1 MSDDIRK
8 RASGFQRSTIANA
21 LRLAFDD
28 GQLDFAE
35 YTERSNTALGATY
48 RDELKPLV
56 ADLDLGPHLPAP
68 DADNFLEQVSA
79 RFPQPIMPDEVDKI
93 HSAPPEGQQAA
104 SNALA
109 VPTPNAVANIPTQAR
124 WLVPTNSAGQ
134 ALVKTSAFLSETD
147 RYGTWTCGPTHS
159 VTGVCSELVLD
170 FTNVI
175 LTSPQVE
182 LKITLVMAALKLIV
196 PDQFQIQNNITD
208 ILAET
213 TTDYSS
219 VATNTGSGQANP
231 TPPVTLILTGTN
243 ALSEI
248 EIKVVHV

>member
-1 MSDDIRK
+1 M
-8 RASGFQRSTIANA
+8 
-21 LRLAFDD
+21 
-28 GQLDFAE
+28 
-35 YTERSNTALGATY
+35 
-48 RDELKPLV
+48 
-56 ADLDLGPHLPAP
+56 
-68 DADNFLEQVSA
+68 
-79 RFPQPIMPDEVDKI
+79 
-93 HSAPPEGQQAA
+93 
-104 SNALA
+104 
-109 VPTPNAVANIPTQAR
+109 
-124 WLVPTNSAGQ
+124 PTNSAGQ

-196 PDQFQIQNNITD
+196 PDQFRIQTNITD

-213 TTDYSS
+213 TTDYSA

>member
-1 MSDDIRK
+1 M
-8 RASGFQRSTIANA
+8 
-21 LRLAFDD
+21 
-28 GQLDFAE
+28 
-35 YTERSNTALGATY
+35 
-48 RDELKPLV
+48 
-56 ADLDLGPHLPAP
+56 
-68 DADNFLEQVSA
+68 
-79 RFPQPIMPDEVDKI
+79 
-93 HSAPPEGQQAA
+93 
-104 SNALA
+104 
-109 VPTPNAVANIPTQAR
+109 
-124 WLVPTNSAGQ
+124 
-134 ALVKTSAFLSETD
+134 KTSAFLSETD

-182 LKITLVMAALKLIV
+182 LKITLVMASLKLIV

>member
-1 MSDDIRK
+1 
-8 RASGFQRSTIANA
+8 
-21 LRLAFDD
+21 
-28 GQLDFAE
+28 
-35 YTERSNTALGATY
+35 
-48 RDELKPLV
+48 
-56 ADLDLGPHLPAP
+56 
-68 DADNFLEQVSA
+68 
-79 RFPQPIMPDEVDKI
+79 MPDEVDKI

-109 VPTPNAVANIPTQAR
+109 IPTPNAVANIPTQAR

-213 TTDYSS
+213 TTDYSA

>member
-21 LRLAFDD
+21 LRFAFDD

-48 RDELKPLV
+48 RDELTPLV

-68 DADNFLEQVSA
+68 GADDFLEQVSA

-109 VPTPNAVANIPTQAR
+109 IPTPNGVEQISTPGK
-124 WLVPTNSAGQ
+124 WLVPADSAGEV
-134 ALVKTSAFLSETD
+134 LKKTSAFLSETD
-147 RYGTWTCGPTHS
+147 RYGTWTCGPTHTVS
-159 VTGVCSELVLD
+159 GVCSELVLD

-196 PDQFQIQNNITD
+196 PDQFQIRNDITN

-213 TTDYSS
+213 TTDYSA
-219 VATNTGSGQANP
+219 VATNTGSGQAHP
-231 TPPVTLILTGTN
+231 APPVTLTLTGTN

-248 EIKVVHV
+248 VIKVVHV

>member
-21 LRLAFDD
+21 LRFAFDD

-48 RDELKPLV
+48 RDELTPLV
-56 ADLDLGPHLPAP
+56 TDLDLGPHLPAP
-68 DADNFLEQVSA
+68 DADDFLEQVSA

-93 HSAPPEGQQAA
+93 HSAPQVA

-109 VPTPNAVANIPTQAR
+109 IPTPNAVANIPNQAR
-124 WLVPTNSAGQ
+124 WLVPTDSAGQ

-147 RYGTWTCGPTHS
+147 RYGTWTCGSTHS

-213 TTDYSS
+213 TTDYSA

>member
-1 MSDDIRK
+1 
-8 RASGFQRSTIANA
+8 
-21 LRLAFDD
+21 
-28 GQLDFAE
+28 
-35 YTERSNTALGATY
+35 
-48 RDELKPLV
+48 
-56 ADLDLGPHLPAP
+56 
-68 DADNFLEQVSA
+68 
-79 RFPQPIMPDEVDKI
+79 MPDEVDKI

-104 SNALA
+104 SNTLA
-109 VPTPNAVANIPTQAR
+109 IPAPNGVANISTPGK
-124 WLVPTNSAGQ
+124 WLVPADSAGQ
-134 ALVKTSAFLSETD
+134 ALVKTNAFLSETD
-147 RYGTWTCGPTHS
+147 RYGTWTCGPTHT
-159 VTGVCSELVLD
+159 VNEMCSELVLD

-213 TTDYSS
+213 TMDYSA
-219 VATNTGSGQANP
+219 VATNTGSGQAHP
-231 TPPVTLILTGTN
+231 APPVTLTLTGTN

>member
-8 RASGFQRSTIANA
+8 RASSFQRSTIANA
-21 LRLAFDD
+21 LRFAFDD

-48 RDELKPLV
+48 RDELTPLV
-56 ADLDLGPHLPAP
+56 TDLDLGPHLPAP
-68 DADNFLEQVSA
+68 DADDFLEQVSA

-93 HSAPPEGQQAA
+93 HAAPQVT

-109 VPTPNAVANIPTQAR
+109 IPTPNAVANIPNQAR
-124 WLVPTNSAGQ
+124 WLVPTDSAGQ

-213 TTDYSS
+213 TTDYSA

-243 ALSEI
+243 TLSEI